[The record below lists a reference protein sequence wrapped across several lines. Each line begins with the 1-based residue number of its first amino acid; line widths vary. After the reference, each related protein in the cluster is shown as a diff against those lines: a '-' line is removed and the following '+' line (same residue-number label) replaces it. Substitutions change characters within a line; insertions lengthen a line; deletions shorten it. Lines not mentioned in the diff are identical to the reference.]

1 MTKTALIT
9 GAAKRVGKQMA
20 ETLHNAGINVMVHY
34 RGSEAAAEE
43 LKTKLNKIR
52 PNSCEIVQGDLS
64 KNDSYSHIVTT
75 TIKHFSRLDILI
87 NNASSFYPTP
97 IEDVNE
103 EQWDDLMASNLKAP
117 IFLTKYA
124 VPHLEMTQ
132 GCIINIVDIYAD
144 RPLAHH
150 PIYLS
155 AKAGLKMLT
164 KSLAR
169 DLAPA
174 IRVNG
179 IAPGAV
185 LWPENDS
192 CVESQTAILKKVP
205 LGKLGDPSDIATT
218 AKFLALDAPYITG
231 QIIAVDGGRSIVI

>member
-169 DLAPA
+169 DF
-174 IRVNG
+174 
-179 IAPGAV
+179 
-185 LWPENDS
+185 
-192 CVESQTAILKKVP
+192 QTAILKKVP